1 MYKNPYV
8 KLTLKI
14 TDISSSAGLRVKWIA
29 PIFRTNRGEIHY
41 HHFEVKTNNIFY
53 LKISRKKGKW
63 KAGRTMNLL
72 DAAKCWQIQGI
83 VRQNWQKCDGKKRKM
98 LTWNKGGGGGNQP
111 LLVPLQSEQCI
122 KGSHAV
128 GFHYWLCFRGA
139 CLSLC
144 FRLCASKQNRKDVIE
159 WWANKWDSCKLWL
172 GKFSSKTNIYFIYG
186 VNFI

>member
-98 LTWNKGGGGGNQP
+98 LTWNKGGGRKSASACAFAEWTMHKRISCSGFS
-111 LLVPLQSEQCI
+111 LLALFQRGMSVPVLQTVCI
-122 KGSHAV
+122 QAK
-128 GFHYWLCFRGA
+128 
-139 CLSLC
+139 
-144 FRLCASKQNRKDVIE
+144 
-159 WWANKWDSCKLWL
+159 
-172 GKFSSKTNIYFIYG
+172 
-186 VNFI
+186 